1 MKTNKAE
8 NDKEEKKKLKVTT
21 VIYAASII
29 IIAYIILIA
38 VLIYGFGVNNRL
50 TKFTSKYIP
59 YPAVIVNYKSFIT
72 VNDLDNNLQSVRR
85 FYESQDFSQIGMRVD
100 FTTDEGE
107 KRLKIREKQLLNK
120 MIEDKAIEILSQKN
134 GIKITAGLIDQS
146 VQRKLDEYGT
156 EEATREN
163 LSRLYG
169 WTMDDFKKKVVK
181 PGLYGEELEKIVI
194 SRNEKEFSGA
204 AREKIEKA
212 KEELDEKKDFFEVAR
227 LYSEGSTAQD
237 GGELGWF
244 KKDQLISEVSVMA
257 FSLNKGQRSDIIE
270 SVLGFHII
278 KVENKKTEGNEEMVK
293 VKQIFTR
300 KKSFADWLGEQ
311 IKNMKIFFPVK
322 GYYWNQDQGLV
333 EFSDQNLRE
342 FESNVMESFQ
352 GDASVIF

>member
-1 MKTNKAE
+1 MNKGMKNNK
-8 NDKEEKKKLKVTT
+8 KEKKLKNTT
-21 VIYAASII
+21 IIYTAI
-29 IIAYIILIA
+29 IIAAAYLILIA

-59 YPAVIVNYKSFIT
+59 YPAAIVNYKSFIT
-72 VNDLDNNLQSVRR
+72 VNDLDNNLQSIKR
-85 FYESQDFSQIGMRVD
+85 FYENQDFSQIGMRVD
-100 FTTDEGE
+100 FSTDEGK

-134 GIKITAGLIDQS
+134 GVRITADLVDQN

-169 WTMDDFKKKVVK
+169 WTMDDFKKKVVR
-181 PGLYGEELEKIVI
+181 PGLYSEELEKLII
-194 SRNEKEFSGA
+194 SQNKKEFSGA

-212 KEELDEKKDFFEVAR
+212 KKELDGKKDFSEVAK
-227 LYSEGSTAQD
+227 LYSEGSTARD

-244 KKDQLISEVSVMA
+244 KKDQLISEVSVVA

-270 SVLGFHII
+270 SALGYHII
-278 KVENKKTEGNEEMVK
+278 EVEDKKTEGNEEMVK

-311 IKNMKIFFPVK
+311 IKNMKIFVPVK

-342 FESNVMESFQ
+342 FESNIMENFQ